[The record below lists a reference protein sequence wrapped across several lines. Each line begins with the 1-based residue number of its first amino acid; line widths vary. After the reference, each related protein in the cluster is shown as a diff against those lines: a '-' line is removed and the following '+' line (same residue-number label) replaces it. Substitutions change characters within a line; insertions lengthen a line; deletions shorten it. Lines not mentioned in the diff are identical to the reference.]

1 MLRSITSPIRPS
13 VTPLVTRSA
22 VSLGLV
28 GLVGLSAC
36 GAPPPKMVAT
46 GKDDGVPA
54 NSASE
59 ERLASDGKPKTTAAP
74 AVDAAQPYTTPL
86 NPGPSTPDPSA
97 TGGGAAGGGAAAGA
111 TGKGAGKGGKG
122 PAGKDPAAKGG
133 AKVTKAECRQTFEK
147 FMDLNMSDP
156 RLEGVPP
163 EMLAQ
168 LKAQALQEAQTK
180 QGDPCSTQEI
190 TRTQYTCAMSST
202 SSAAWQRCMK

>member
-1 MLRSITSPIRPS
+1 
-13 VTPLVTRSA
+13 
-22 VSLGLV
+22 
-28 GLVGLSAC
+28 
-36 GAPPPKMVAT
+36 MVAT
-46 GKDDGVPA
+46 TKDDGVPA

-59 ERLASDGKPKTTAAP
+59 ERLASDGKPKAKTTSAP
-74 AVDAAQPYTTPL
+74 SEDAAQPYTTPL
-86 NPGPSTPDPSA
+86 SGDPGA
-97 TGGGAAGGGAAAGA
+97 NGANGGGAANGGAAGAGA
-111 TGKGAGKGGKG
+111 GAGAGSTGKGGAAGKGGKG
-122 PAGKDPAAKGG
+122 PGGKEPAAKGGG
-133 AKVTKAECRQTFEK
+133 AKVTKAECRQTFDK

-190 TRTQYTCAMSST
+190 TRTQYNCAMSAT